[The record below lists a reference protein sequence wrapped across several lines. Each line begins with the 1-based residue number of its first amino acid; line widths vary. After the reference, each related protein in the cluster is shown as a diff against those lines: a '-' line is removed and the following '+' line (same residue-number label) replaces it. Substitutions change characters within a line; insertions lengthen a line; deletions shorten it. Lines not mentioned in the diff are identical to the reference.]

1 MAGVPCTALAVA
13 LVAAVFAALPA
24 GAGAHDL
31 GGALGSGIAAPPAAA
46 EGCPTSADPDRFAGE
61 EGLLDLNRAMQ
72 AFGERPTASPNHERY
87 VDWLERRLRRIPGME
102 IEEIPY
108 TVDRWLQRGASLAAG
123 PSAGELSAV
132 PVANAVPY
140 SQPAGASGELV
151 HVPHGESLADHDV
164 RGKLVVRDV
173 VPGKVPN
180 AVFVA
185 LSWFTWD
192 PDASMGVT
200 GDYERDYL
208 SYMERVED
216 LRAAAEG
223 GAAGVVFAHGFPRE
237 QVRGQYAPYEGERW
251 KVPAVYVGVD
261 EGERLKRLAAQG
273 GSGRIGVSAS
283 QGPAETR
290 TLVAT
295 LPGMSDE
302 RIVVNSHTDGM
313 NAIWDN
319 GPMGMLPLASHFA
332 ALPREC
338 RPRTVQLVFSTAH
351 LYQQLVPGKREGGA
365 EDYATRLDHDY
376 DQGSVALVI
385 AMEHMGAR
393 EYAAVEREDGPGREL
408 LATGQSEPTG
418 IFVGESPVLV
428 EEVSRKLVE
437 HDLRRSIVLRGAD
450 LPGARIPPHHSFG
463 GEGTPYHKHLIPT
476 VGLVTGPWSLY
487 NPAFGMEA
495 IDGALL
501 RRQAIV
507 FTDLVHAV
515 GSIPREALAG
525 GYLAERQ
532 ARSGLCALE
541 RDGFGFAECE
551 E

>member
-1 MAGVPCTALAVA
+1 MAGVPRKALAVA
-13 LVAAVFAALPA
+13 LAAAALAAIPA

-31 GGALGSGIAAPPAAA
+31 GSLLGGGGVAPLAAPDA
-46 EGCPTSADPDRFAGE
+46 CPSAADPDRFATE
-61 EGLLDLNRAMQ
+61 AELLELNRAMQ
-72 AFGERPTASPNHERY
+72 RFGRRPTASPNHERF
-87 VDWLERRLRRIPGME
+87 VDWLERRLRGIPGVE

-108 TVDRWLQRGASLAAG
+108 AIDRWLERGAALAAG
-123 PSAGELSAV
+123 SSARELTRV
-132 PVANAVPY
+132 RVAGAVPY
-140 SQPAGASGELV
+140 SEPGGASGRLV
-151 HVPHGESLADHDV
+151 HIPHGEGLADHDV

-185 LSWFTWD
+185 LSWFIWD
-192 PDASMGVT
+192 PDASMGVV

-208 SYMERVED
+208 SYMERVDD

-223 GAAGVVFAHGFPRE
+223 GAAGVVFVHGFPRA

-251 KVPAVYVGVD
+251 RVPAVYVGVD
-261 EGERLKRLAAQG
+261 EGERLKRLAEEG
-273 GSGRIGVSAS
+273 GSGRIGVSAR
-283 QGPAETR
+283 QGSARTR

-295 LPGMSDE
+295 LPGMSAE
-302 RIVVNSHTDGM
+302 RIVVNSHTDGI

-319 GPMGMLPLASHFA
+319 GPIAMLPLARHFA
-332 ALPREC
+332 GLPREC
-338 RPRTVQLVFSTAH
+338 RPRTLQFVFSTAH

-365 EDYATRLDHDY
+365 EDYATRLDHEY
-376 DQGSVALVI
+376 DEGSVALVI

-393 EYAAVEREDGPGREL
+393 EYAAVDRKRGPGRKL
-408 LATGQSEPTG
+408 VATGLTEPTG

-495 IDGALL
+495 IDDGLL
-501 RRQAIV
+501 RRQTIV
-507 FTDLVHAV
+507 FADLVHAV
-515 GSIPREALAG
+515 GPVPREALAG